1 MVNNLEPDIRSKI
14 VTILERQGYIV
25 SGDSFSL
32 PDQGRETKRQVHDL
46 SKAERIV
53 QHYNFI
59 NTNSKL
65 IQKYMVDGKNLDVSR
80 IQPTLVIVEPDSEWE
95 KLFRWWNLTWW
106 SLPYERAYGRQIRF
120 VIWDQYH
127 KSIIGLIGLQSPIL
141 SWSARDNYLGITE
154 EKRDLI
160 VNQSLSAQRLGALPP
175 YNSILGGK
183 LVAFL
188 MSARTVGETYK
199 AKYEGRRTILQDRVI
214 PARLLFITTT
224 GAYGKSSVYN
234 RLKYQGQDVA
244 KFIGYTTGSGS
255 FHIPDTLFDEL
266 IPFLR
271 SKGIDTQRGYG
282 SGPSRKLRLLDTAL
296 KHLNFKN
303 GINHGV
309 KRAVYLF
316 PLATNLKEI
325 IESDASPIWLN
336 RSTEELS
343 DFWKQ
348 RWALQRVIREQT
360 YTSFNSKEYIATTL
374 SDIENTVKKYKGLS
388 T

>member
-1 MVNNLEPDIRSKI
+1 MVNNLEPDIRLKI
-14 VTILERQGYIV
+14 VAVLERQGYVV
-25 SGDSFSL
+25 SGDAFSL
-32 PDQGRETKRQVHDL
+32 PNQDRETKRQVHAL
-46 SKAERIV
+46 SKAERIA
-53 QHYNFI
+53 QHYSFI
-59 NTNSKL
+59 KSNSKL
-65 IQKYMVDGKNLDVSR
+65 IQQYMIDGKNLDVSR
-80 IQPTLVIVEPDSEWE
+80 IQPTLVTVAPDSEWE
-95 KLFRWWNLTWW
+95 ILFRWWNLTWW

-141 SWSARDNYLGITE
+141 SWSARDNFLGITE

-183 LVAFL
+183 LVALL
-188 MSARTVGETYK
+188 MSSRTVGETYK
-199 AKYEGRRTILQDRVI
+199 TKYEGRRTVIQNRVI
-214 PARLLFITTT
+214 PPRLLFITTT

-266 IPFLR
+266 IVFLK
-271 SKGIDTQRGYG
+271 SKGIDTRRGYG
-282 SGPSRKLRLLDTAL
+282 SGPSRKLRLIDTAL
-296 KHLNFKN
+296 KQLNFKN
-303 GINHGV
+303 GVNHGV

-316 PLATNLKEI
+316 PFATNLKEI
-325 IESDASPIWLN
+325 IESDEPPVWLN

-348 RWALQRVIREQT
+348 RWALQRANREQS
-360 YTSFNSKEYIATTL
+360 YTNFNGKDYVTTTL
-374 SDIENTVKKYKGLS
+374 LDTENTVKKYNGYS